1 MARIKDGQFYRL
13 IANDID
19 KRPNIVER
27 YVEAFIE
34 RLIKEMCRG
43 NEVCIR
49 NFGTFK
55 PIVRGGCTQKLFGE
69 DVYIEPRLAIYL
81 SVTDGGIKRLNENTM
96 GKDVMSK
103 CERQIINGEKGMN
116 KRNIED
122 IFEIIVSQLGDEE
135 DGEDEI

>member
-43 NEVCIR
+43 NEVTIR

-55 PIVRGGCTQKLFGE
+55 PIVRGGCTQRIFGE
-69 DVYIEPRLAIYL
+69 DIYVEPRLAIHL
-81 SVTDGGIKRLNENTM
+81 TITEGGIKRLNENTM
-96 GKDVMSK
+96 SKDTMSK
-103 CERQIINGEKGMN
+103 CENQIINGEKGLN
-116 KRNIED
+116 KRDIKD
-122 IFEIIVSQLGDEE
+122 IFEIIISQLGDE
-135 DGEDEI
+135 DNEDEI